1 MDVKELVKYGLLALA
16 GWWVYNDFI
25 APNMATA
32 AATGGGGVPAP
43 PPVPDMPGAGAPAA
57 PPPAPGSGQVIPPPA
72 PAHQHHDT
80 GTHAGG
86 GLPAP
91 STDQL
96 IKAAT
101 DPGFAASFRPDYL
114 LNQHQWNWY
123 RQKGGLSVSSA
134 DLSND
139 PNGYT
144 MSAAEYHQRRA
155 SVGLSG
161 VRGVSVP
168 RYTVN

>member
-86 GLPAP
+86 GLPAAVCRGP
-91 STDQL
+91 LPCTRGGRRL
-96 IKAAT
+96 HEWFGGCMRAPLGRAT
-101 DPGFAASFRPDYL
+101 CTP
-114 LNQHQWNWY
+114 
-123 RQKGGLSVSSA
+123 
-134 DLSND
+134 
-139 PNGYT
+139 
-144 MSAAEYHQRRA
+144 
-155 SVGLSG
+155 
-161 VRGVSVP
+161 
-168 RYTVN
+168 